1 MSVSI
6 KSINCG
12 KLLDSKQKKNE
23 LKQYSPYCSSFVFI
37 REKSKMPTPSE
48 QCRNAGL
55 ASLSELSRISGV
67 SIQTLR
73 NWHKNKPVLFALVI
87 AGAAK

>member
-1 MSVSI
+1 M
-6 KSINCG
+6 
-12 KLLDSKQKKNE
+12 
-23 LKQYSPYCSSFVFI
+23 
-37 REKSKMPTPSE
+37 TPSE

-73 NWHKNKPVLFALVI
+73 NWHKNKPVLFALVV